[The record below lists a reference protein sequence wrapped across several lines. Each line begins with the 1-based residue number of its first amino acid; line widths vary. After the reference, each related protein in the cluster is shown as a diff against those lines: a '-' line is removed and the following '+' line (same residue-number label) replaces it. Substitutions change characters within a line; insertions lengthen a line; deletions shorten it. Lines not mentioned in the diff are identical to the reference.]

1 MGYDPKL
8 LYGDEKV
15 LVDTHPH
22 WIMMVRSIVYVAIG
36 TTVGILL
43 LSFTSGW
50 DNIAGDGLKWLGILI
65 ILGALLHLGH
75 RLLVWY
81 STNFVI
87 TTDRCIYREGVIRK
101 RGIEI
106 PLDRINT
113 VFFHQKL
120 FERMV
125 GAGTLHVESAGEM
138 GMQRFEDVK
147 DPIAVQNLLY
157 QAMEDNENRKFDRMG
172 AITNAHYQQAA
183 PPAAAPAAPSV
194 ADEIAKLAALRDQGH
209 LTQAE
214 FEQQKATL
222 LGGAAGPPP
231 AAPPPAPPTA

>member
-8 LYGDEKV
+8 LYGDEKI

-22 WIMMVRSIVYVAIG
+22 WIMMVRSVVYVVVGTAIG
-36 TTVGILL
+36 IFL
-43 LSFTSGW
+43 LSIGWSGAVGTLLSW
-50 DNIAGDGLKWLGILI
+50 AGVLVILA
-65 ILGALLHLGH
+65 ALLHLGH
-75 RLLVWY
+75 RLIVWY

-87 TTDRCIYREGVIRK
+87 TTDRCIYREGVIHK

-106 PLDRINT
+106 PLERINT

-138 GMQRFEDVK
+138 GIQRFEDVK

-183 PPAAAPAAPSV
+183 APSGAASV

-214 FEQQKATL
+214 FDQQKAHL

-231 AAPPPAPPTA
+231 TA